1 MIILKPDHK
10 IQKRFPKIDFQIMSS
25 IFSTIFDTVYKSKK
39 KRNHTINI
47 KMAAGLNSY
56 YKFQAGTNN
65 KIHISDI
72 IFREDIFVSTLLH
85 EFRHFV
91 QDKVFRIPL
100 TKKNYDETT
109 TKSYMNSP
117 VEIDATTFEQTF
129 LCRVLEMHNKQ
140 KKDKK
145 FFMMNSDYKG
155 T

>member
-1 MIILKPDHK
+1 
-10 IQKRFPKIDFQIMSS
+10 MSG

-39 KRNHTINI
+39 KRNHII
-47 KMAAGLNSY
+47 AIRMAAGLNSY
-56 YKFQAGTNN
+56 YRFQAGTNN
-65 KIHISDI
+65 KIHISDV

-85 EFRHFV
+85 EFRHFI

-129 LCRVLEMHNKQ
+129 LCRVLEMHSKQ

-145 FFMMNSDYKG
+145 FFESNCKYKG

>member
-1 MIILKPDHK
+1 
-10 IQKRFPKIDFQIMSS
+10 
-25 IFSTIFDTVYKSKK
+25 
-39 KRNHTINI
+39 
-47 KMAAGLNSY
+47 MAAGIESY

-85 EFRHFV
+85 EFRHFI

-109 TKSYMNSP
+109 DSSYLNSP
-117 VEIDATTFEQTF
+117 VEIDATMFEQTI
-129 LCRVLEMHNKQ
+129 LCRVLEMHSKQ

-145 FFMMNSDYKG
+145 FFMKNGDYKG
-155 T
+155 TYL

>member
-1 MIILKPDHK
+1 MIIFKPDHK
-10 IQKRFPKIDFQIMSS
+10 IQNRFPKIDFQIMSG

-39 KRNHTINI
+39 KRNHIIAI

-56 YKFQAGTNN
+56 YRFQAGTNN

-85 EFRHFV
+85 EFRHFI

-129 LCRVLEMHNKQ
+129 LCRVLEMHSKQ

-145 FFMMNSDYKG
+145 FFESNCKYKG

>member
-1 MIILKPDHK
+1 MIIFKPDHK
-10 IQKRFPKIDFQIMSS
+10 IQKRFPKIDFQIMSG

-39 KRNHTINI
+39 KRNHII
-47 KMAAGLNSY
+47 AIRMAAGLNSY
-56 YKFQAGTNN
+56 YRFQAGTNN
-65 KIHISDI
+65 KIHISDV

-85 EFRHFV
+85 EFRHFI

-129 LCRVLEMHNKQ
+129 LCRVLEMHSKQ

-145 FFMMNSDYKG
+145 FFESNCKYKG